1 MAKLSD
7 EYRYELE
14 QELRELGK
22 RYDAAIVA
30 EEDPEL
36 ASDYRHRASRDADD
50 ISRRIR
56 EIEIEI
62 EEDDALD
69 EETWEER
76 FARHAAFGGE
86 D

>member
-22 RYDAAIVA
+22 RYVSAIVA

-36 ASDYRHRASRDADD
+36 NAEYRWRASRQADD

-56 EIEIEI
+56 EIEIEL

-76 FARHAAFGGE
+76 FARHSAFGGE